1 MVVDV
6 LMQLTVE
13 SRQYSVQFF
22 VENCLDSYTKVEV
35 AEIFIFIAIKDY

>member
-1 MVVDV
+1 MPMVVDV

-22 VENCLDSYTKVEV
+22 VLIDILDKLSV
-35 AEIFIFIAIKDY
+35 AIRRFIL